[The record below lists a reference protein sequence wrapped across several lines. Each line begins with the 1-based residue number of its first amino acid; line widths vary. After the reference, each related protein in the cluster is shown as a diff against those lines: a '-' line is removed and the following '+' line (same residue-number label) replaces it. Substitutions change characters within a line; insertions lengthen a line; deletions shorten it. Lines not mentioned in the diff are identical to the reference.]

1 MKRSGMAG
9 RLRTQGKFDRVVA
22 LRSGKIVDI
31 SLKEASISARG
42 MGICLAGGIKTTM
55 PPFRTALV
63 GRCGFLYLLE
73 EGCHSAGFDTTIH
86 KRHHLLLSLGWRF
99 NLFAPE

>member
-42 MGICLAGGIKTTM
+42 MGILFGG
-55 PPFRTALV
+55 R
-63 GRCGFLYLLE
+63 
-73 EGCHSAGFDTTIH
+73 D
-86 KRHHLLLSLGWRF
+86 
-99 NLFAPE
+99 